1 MDGSKKKIKHSPV
14 HVGVVAVSQLGYWVK
29 DVGRLVRKI
38 NCGVR
43 MQGDY
48 LSLGTKGFWFS
59 HSGAW
64 TAVLQHQAFCR
75 LEGGMYDP
83 VPVTCVCDC
92 L

>member
-43 MQGDY
+43 MQGDD
-48 LSLGTKGFWFS
+48 LSLGTKGFGLVIPVHGLLYCS
-59 HSGAW
+59 IKPSAG
-64 TAVLQHQAFCR
+64 CR
-75 LEGGMYDP
+75 
-83 VPVTCVCDC
+83 
-92 L
+92 

>member
-14 HVGVVAVSQLGYWVK
+14 HVGVVAVSQLGGGSSCWVK

-48 LSLGTKGFWFS
+48 LSLGTKGF
-59 HSGAW
+59 GL
-64 TAVLQHQAFCR
+64 VI
-75 LEGGMYDP
+75 P
-83 VPVTCVCDC
+83 VHGLLCCSIKPSAGWREVCTTPS